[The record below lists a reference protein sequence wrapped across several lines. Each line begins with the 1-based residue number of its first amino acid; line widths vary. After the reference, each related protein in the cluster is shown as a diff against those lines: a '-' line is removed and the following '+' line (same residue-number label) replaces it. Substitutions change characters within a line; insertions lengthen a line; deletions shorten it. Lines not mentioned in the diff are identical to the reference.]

1 MRENWTP
8 LSGKV
13 NIRAL
18 PDQTAALQI
27 GVPAFSTMA
36 AKLTRLGTCRGY
48 PNYTGT
54 LWGAAPSRWRP
65 RRLMRAFR
73 ISVALGIIAAA
84 SWLMTHQ
91 VQAPSVYSDRPP
103 TNGTSDGKVEKTAGI
118 IRGYIEDGAKPVG
131 VTLQSDD

>member
-1 MRENWTP
+1 MPPSPSISTGSP
-8 LSGKV
+8 L
-13 NIRAL
+13 
-18 PDQTAALQI
+18 
-27 GVPAFSTMA
+27 
-36 AKLTRLGTCRGY
+36 
-48 PNYTGT
+48 
-54 LWGAAPSRWRP
+54 RP
-65 RRLMRAFR
+65 LMRAFR